1 MGPIV
6 VDFDMQNLRY
16 ATKSC
21 DVAIPAIELTLVQV
35 SRASRGMKEEV

>member
-6 VDFDMQNLRY
+6 VDVDMQKLRY

-21 DVAIPAIELTLVQV
+21 DVVVPAIELTFVQV
-35 SRASRGMKEEV
+35 SRASRGMEEEV